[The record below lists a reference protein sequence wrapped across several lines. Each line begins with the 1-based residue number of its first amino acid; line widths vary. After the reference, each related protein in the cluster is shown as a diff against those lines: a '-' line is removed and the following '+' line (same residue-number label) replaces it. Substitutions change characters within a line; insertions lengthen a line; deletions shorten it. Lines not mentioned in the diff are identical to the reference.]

1 MKSDLNDIFAALR
14 QAGAATG
21 PKRGHAW
28 KVRTIPRNRP
38 IFVVNRASGRVL
50 GFGLGIRAVRAWLK
64 KHHAPDGLYE
74 IVRDF
79 EEFRELFFLT
89 EAVLVLRRMGVER
102 DFLGLDNVVHAWAW
116 ERMHETARPL
126 DEFIWEVPQ
135 GTPWVAAREM
145 VEYNPRM
152 DRMGDG

>member
-1 MKSDLNDIFAALR
+1 MSNLEEIFAALR
-14 QAGAATG
+14 KAGARAEPRKG
-21 PKRGHAW
+21 ALD
-28 KVRTIPRNRP
+28 VRTFPRNRP
-38 IFVVNRASGRVL
+38 IFVINRASGRVL
-50 GFGLGIRAVRAWLK
+50 GFGLGVRAVRAWLK

-79 EEFRELFFLT
+79 EEFRELFFLS

-116 ERMHETARPL
+116 ERIHATAQPL
-126 DEFIWEVPQ
+126 GKFIWEVPQ

-145 VEYNPRM
+145 IDFNPRLGANE
-152 DRMGDG
+152 RNLK